1 MSGLDWKTAMDFCE
15 TGHTG
20 MGTRSS
26 PRIIGVWRHMDC
38 SWNQYLSRS
47 ARLQNW
53 WWMVS
58 NKGLASSRKKERL
71 GLAVEV
77 SSMDVVLFRKMY
89 TWRSR

>member
-1 MSGLDWKTAMDFCE
+1 
-15 TGHTG
+15 

-26 PRIIGVWRHMDC
+26 PRMIGVWRHMDC